1 MSKTGMKLRLDTLS
15 GWINQLKS
23 NRPKVRVVRK
33 VKR

>member
-1 MSKTGMKLRLDTLS
+1 MSKTGIKLRLETLS
-15 GWINQLKS
+15 GWVNQLRS